1 MARPIKLKDEM
12 KQYSLL
18 ISVEQYNRLA
28 AHAARLQKR
37 SFEQVSAADLM
48 RTAISIYID
57 VLDEDVDEEAR
68 KQA

>member
-1 MARPIKLKDEM
+1 
-12 KQYSLL
+12 
-18 ISVEQYNRLA
+18 
-28 AHAARLQKR
+28 
-37 SFEQVSAADLM
+37 LM